1 MHTQLMVKASEGG
14 DAQTLIDI
22 LDPIEDN
29 DFFFRI
35 KLDELVWLSN
45 VLQIDSMM
53 KEDYKIFGD
62 VGLYLI

>member
-1 MHTQLMVKASEGG
+1 MVKASEGG

-22 LDPIEDN
+22 LDQNPIEDN

-45 VLQIDSMM
+45 VL
-53 KEDYKIFGD
+53 
-62 VGLYLI
+62 